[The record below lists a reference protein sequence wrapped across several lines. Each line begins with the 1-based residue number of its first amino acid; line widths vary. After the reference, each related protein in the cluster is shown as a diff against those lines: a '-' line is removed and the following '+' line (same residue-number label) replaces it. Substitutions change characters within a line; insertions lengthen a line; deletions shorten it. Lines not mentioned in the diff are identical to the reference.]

1 MISQENTAIIIPVR
15 LQASRLPN
23 KPLLDI
29 SGKPMIQHVWESAIA
44 SDLGRV
50 VVATDS
56 NEIAKC
62 IESLGGDV
70 CMTAEN
76 HQTGTDRMYEALR
89 KIDPGKMIHY
99 IINLQGDLP
108 TINSFALKKVIN
120 LLSSEQDEIG
130 TLVTQF
136 ESVEDIKKEQ
146 FVKAICN
153 LSGTETESYAENF
166 VRKQGDYDAKS
177 LYHHIGIY
185 AFKRDALEKFVT
197 LSQTDREKN
206 EKLEQL
212 RAIDN
217 KMKIKIGLIDFLP
230 LGVDT
235 PDDLEEIRKILSK

>member
-1 MISQENTAIIIPVR
+1 
-15 LQASRLPN
+15 
-23 KPLLDI
+23 LLDI
-29 SGKPMIQHVWESAIA
+29 AGKPMIQHVWESAIA

-56 NEIAKC
+56 DEIAEC

-70 CMTAEN
+70 CMTSEN
-76 HQTGTDRMYEALR
+76 HQTGTDRMYEALQV
-89 KIDPGKMIHY
+89 IDPGRAIHY

-108 TINSFALKKVIN
+108 TINSMALKKVVY
-120 LLSSEQDEIG
+120 LLYSEEDEIG

-136 ESVEDIKKEQ
+136 KREEDLKKEQ
-146 FVKAICN
+146 FVKAVCS
-153 LSGTETESYAENF
+153 LPSGETESYAENF
-166 VRKQGDYDAKS
+166 VRKQGDYNFKN
-177 LYHHIGIY
+177 LFHHIGIY

-235 PDDLEEIRKILSK
+235 PEDLEKIRKILSE